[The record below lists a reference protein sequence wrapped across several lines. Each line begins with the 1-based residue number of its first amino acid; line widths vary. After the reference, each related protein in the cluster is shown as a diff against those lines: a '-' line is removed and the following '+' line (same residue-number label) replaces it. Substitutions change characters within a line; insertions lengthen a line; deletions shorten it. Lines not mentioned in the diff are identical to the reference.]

1 MLRLTP
7 DYLVDMLKKF
17 YSFVIILC
25 LALPT
30 ISVANQETID
40 LLTMEIAQA
49 KTDADKSRL
58 HMYRA
63 RNYKLIGNLDLAEKD
78 YDTALTFDHK
88 GWIHLERARF
98 FLEFG
103 NNEQAR
109 KEAIAAQKETPTL
122 KAESQK
128 ILNIAKE
135 KVIKEQE
142 KLHPKEILLTKK
154 WDVQYSRT
162 PPPRST
168 GKSSVRKAYAQKN
181 KQRAKSKPR
190 KVARS

>member
-1 MLRLTP
+1 MFR
-7 DYLVDMLKKF
+7 KF
-17 YSFVIILC
+17 YSFVVILC
-25 LALPT
+25 LTLPT
-30 ISVANQETID
+30 ISAADQDTID
-40 LLTMEIAQA
+40 LLTLEIAQA

-128 ILNIAKE
+128 ILSIAKE
-135 KVIKEQE
+135 KVVKEQE
-142 KLHPKEILLTKK
+142 RQHPKEILLTKK
-154 WDVQYSRT
+154 WDVHYVRT
-162 PPPRST
+162 PPPRSS
-168 GKSSVRKAYAQKN
+168 GKSSVRQAYAQKN
-181 KQRAKSKPR
+181 KQRVKSKPR
-190 KVARS
+190 KVARSWRL